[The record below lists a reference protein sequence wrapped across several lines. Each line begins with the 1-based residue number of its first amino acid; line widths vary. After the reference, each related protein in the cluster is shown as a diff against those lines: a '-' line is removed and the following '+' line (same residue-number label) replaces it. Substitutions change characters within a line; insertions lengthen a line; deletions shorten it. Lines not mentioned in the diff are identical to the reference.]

1 MSDTENDKPKLGMR
15 APLGLKRT
23 VETGKVKQSFS
34 HGRSNTV
41 VVEVKRRRVLGP
53 QGAPI
58 DESTPA
64 PAAAPEA
71 PAAQAP
77 RAAAPQQQAP
87 RPAAQPP
94 RKPMDNLSPQE
105 RQTKLL
111 REAEEQRMQA
121 LEEARRRDERL
132 RAEAQE
138 EERRRA
144 EERARAQAEAAAA
157 PAEAAAPEPTPA
169 PAPAPEPKPEVVA
182 EAPAPAPAPTP
193 EPTPAPAPAP
203 APAAPQA
210 AAPQQPAAPKPAQPQ
225 AAAPKPAAPAQPP
238 RRPIPQGP
246 ITLQLDASLPAPRR
260 FTPVVRPEIPKPQPK
275 PEPQQAAP
283 AAAQQTQQAPQQN
296 QNQQR
301 PAAGAGA
308 ARPAPSG
315 PGAAPRRPGADPAK
329 PSRDRKGDDRRQ
341 SGKLT
346 VTRAL
351 GGDDGARA
359 RSLAALKRAREKE
372 HRRSYG
378 GPREPQ
384 VKQVRDVVVPDAIT
398 VQELANRMAE
408 KGADL
413 VKALFKMGMM
423 VTVNQSIDQDTAEL
437 LVTDFGHNVQR
448 VSESDVDLQIDT
460 ELDPEDKLQP
470 RPPVVTIMGHV
481 DHGKT
486 SLLDALRGTDVVRG
500 EAGGITQH
508 IGAYQVT
515 LKDKSKITFLD
526 TPGHEAFS
534 EMRARGANVT
544 DIVVLVVAAND
555 GLMPQTIEAINHT
568 KAAGVPMIVAI
579 NKVDL
584 DSANPQRVRER
595 LLEHEVIVEEMGG
608 DVQNVEVSALKKIGL
623 DALIEKIQLQAEL
636 LELRANPDREAEG
649 TVIEAKLDKGRG
661 PVATILVNRG
671 TLRVG
676 DVFVVGAESGKVR
689 AMIDDKGRQIK
700 EAGPAMPVEVL
711 GISGVP
717 SAGDPMQVVESEAR
731 AREVAEY
738 RQGVLLQKRTTQ
750 APASLESMFSALKDK
765 QAIEYP
771 VVVKAD
777 TQGSTEAIV
786 GALSKLGNDD
796 IRVRILH
803 SGVGGITESDVALA
817 SASGAPIIGFNVRA
831 NAKAR
836 EIAERNKVALK
847 YYDVIYDLTDEI
859 RAGMAGELGPE
870 AFETVVGRAEIKEV
884 FSAGKHGKAAGLLV
898 VDGFIRKALKARIT
912 RNDVIIYTGEIA
924 SLRRFKDDVA
934 EVRAGL
940 ECGVTF
946 TQNFVDIKAGD
957 YLETYEVELRER
969 TL

>member
-77 RAAAPQQQAP
+77 RAAAPQQAP

-94 RKPMDNLSPQE
+94 RRPMDNLSPQE
-105 RQTKLL
+105 RQAKLL

-144 EERARAQAEAAAA
+144 EERTRAQTEAAAA
-157 PAEAAAPEPTPA
+157 PVEAAAPEPTPA
-169 PAPAPEPKPEVVA
+169 PAPAPEPKPEVVV
-182 EAPAPAPAPTP
+182 EAPAAAPAPTP

-210 AAPQQPAAPKPAQPQ
+210 AAPQPAAPKPAQPQ
-225 AAAPKPAAPAQPP
+225 AAAKPAAPAQPP
-238 RRPIPQGP
+238 RRPVPQGP

-283 AAAQQTQQAPQQN
+283 AAAQQTQQQPAQN
-296 QNQQR
+296 QTQQR
-301 PAAGAGA
+301 APAGAGA

-384 VKQVRDVVVPDAIT
+384 VKQVRDVVVPEAIT

-448 VSESDVDLQIDT
+448 VSESDIDLQIDT

-534 EMRARGANVT
+534 DMRARGANVT

-623 DALIEKIQLQAEL
+623 DELIEKIQLQAEL

-803 SGVGGITESDVALA
+803 SGVGGITESDVSLA
-817 SASGAPIIGFNVRA
+817 AASGAPIIGFNVRA